1 MGGGCLAALGRLTTR
16 AFLRLGAFVASM
28 VLRALAFL
36 LFNVIGPFCLGMTR
50 EVIRRMMA
58 AWRGTRPGNSG
69 SSALDRIAYA
79 LTGGTLWIVG
89 YVLVGMVLG
98 LPFMIVRLQF
108 GQSAVPGPAWSLI
121 LLVGGILFVVGAVV
135 GSLAYGYEDEP
146 LLGP

>member
-1 MGGGCLAALGRLTTR
+1 
-16 AFLRLGAFVASM
+16 
-28 VLRALAFL
+28 
-36 LFNVIGPFCLGMTR
+36 MTR
-50 EVIRRMMA
+50 EVIRRMMV
-58 AWRGTRPGNSG
+58 AWRGRGQGVSG
-69 SSALDRIAYA
+69 SSALARIAYA

-108 GQSAVPGPAWSLI
+108 GQSAIPGPAWSLI